1 MLPEYLKELYKT
13 TDSVKLELYLE
24 KVILKIRKYL
34 NRPDITNEKI
44 INNFPTA
51 IKVAVGDE
59 IENSKHKNIKSFKEG
74 DQSISYENASNSL
87 SNEVKE
93 LLPTPSIRL
102 L

>member
-1 MLPEYLKELYKT
+1 MLNQLVDLYSEV
-13 TDSVKLELYLE
+13 DVRKLELYE
-24 KVILKIRKYL
+24 EIAIKKIIKYL
-34 NRPDITNEKI
+34 NIPKENNDNIRK
-44 INNFPTA
+44 NFPTA